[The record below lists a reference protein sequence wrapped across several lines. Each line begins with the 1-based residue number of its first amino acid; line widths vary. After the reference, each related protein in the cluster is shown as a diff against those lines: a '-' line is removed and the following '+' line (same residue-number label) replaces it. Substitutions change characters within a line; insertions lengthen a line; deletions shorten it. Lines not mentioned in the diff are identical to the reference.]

1 LETPRSIHDQLA
13 QHAETHAARWQA
25 HVERL
30 EAQFGR
36 LPDVDAVLF
45 LMGIQSV
52 GRGYEPDL
60 PKERKQS
67 LIMEG
72 SYLAFETFGL
82 YQRMG
87 LEKNGFWLWEKRF
100 DLPKLSIDDQE
111 RLLQLGILNYFDQ
124 SKS

>member
-1 LETPRSIHDQLA
+1 
-13 QHAETHAARWQA
+13 
-25 HVERL
+25 
-30 EAQFGR
+30 
-36 LPDVDAVLF
+36 
-45 LMGIQSV
+45 MGIQSV